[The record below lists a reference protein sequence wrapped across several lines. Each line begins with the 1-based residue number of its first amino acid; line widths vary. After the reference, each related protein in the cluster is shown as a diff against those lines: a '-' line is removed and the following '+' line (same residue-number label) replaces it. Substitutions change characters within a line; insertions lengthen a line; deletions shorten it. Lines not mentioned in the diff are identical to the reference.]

1 MNVDELE
8 IIKQKYESAKK
19 LAEEL
24 WLDGD
29 HEKTPNDF
37 YYFQC
42 GFVAGMNY
50 KLYKDYS
57 DNSELRCKYCYR
69 TIDSYF
75 NNYSCKFCYD
85 KGLV

>member
-1 MNVDELE
+1 MALE
-8 IIKQKYESAKK
+8 EIDILIKERYESAKR
-19 LAEEL
+19 LAKEL

-29 HEKTPNDF
+29 HEGNDNDF

-50 KLYKDYS
+50 KDYT
-57 DNSELRCKYCYR
+57 ELRCNNCYK

-75 NNYSCKFCYD
+75 YRNFCKSCYD
-85 KGLV
+85 KGVR

>member
-1 MNVDELE
+1 MTLELD
-8 IIKQKYESAKK
+8 IKERYESAKK

-24 WLDGD
+24 RLDCD
-29 HEKTPNDF
+29 NKETPNDF

-50 KLYKDYS
+50 KDYT
-57 DNSELRCKYCYR
+57 ELRCNKCYK

-75 NNYSCKFCYD
+75 YRNFCKSCYD
-85 KGLV
+85 KGVR

>member
-1 MNVDELE
+1 MSSDQLD
-8 IIKQKYESAKK
+8 IIKERYESTKK

-29 HEKTPNDF
+29 HEGKDNDF

-50 KLYKDYS
+50 KLYKDYTGE
-57 DNSELRCKYCYR
+57 NETK
-69 TIDSYF
+69 
-75 NNYSCKFCYD
+75 
-85 KGLV
+85 

>member
-1 MNVDELE
+1 MSSDELN
-8 IIKQKYESAKK
+8 IIRERYESAKK

-29 HEKTPNDF
+29 HEGNDNDF

-50 KLYKDYS
+50 KLYKDYIGEE
-57 DNSELRCKYCYR
+57 NEEK
-69 TIDSYF
+69 
-75 NNYSCKFCYD
+75 
-85 KGLV
+85 

>member
-1 MNVDELE
+1 MNSNELD
-8 IIKQKYESAKK
+8 IIKERYESAKK

-29 HEKTPNDF
+29 HEGTQNDF

-50 KLYKDYS
+50 KLYKDFA
-57 DNSELRCKYCYR
+57 DEN
-69 TIDSYF
+69 T
-75 NNYSCKFCYD
+75 
-85 KGLV
+85 

>member
-1 MNVDELE
+1 MSSDELD
-8 IIKQKYESAKK
+8 IIKERFESAKK

-29 HEKTPNDF
+29 HEGTPNDF

-50 KLYKDYS
+50 KLYKDYIGEEE
-57 DNSELRCKYCYR
+57 NETK
-69 TIDSYF
+69 
-75 NNYSCKFCYD
+75 
-85 KGLV
+85 

>member
-1 MNVDELE
+1 MSSDELD
-8 IIKQKYESAKK
+8 IIKERFESAKK

-29 HEKTPNDF
+29 HEGNDNDF

-50 KLYKDYS
+50 KLYKDYIGEEE
-57 DNSELRCKYCYR
+57 NETK
-69 TIDSYF
+69 
-75 NNYSCKFCYD
+75 
-85 KGLV
+85 

>member
-1 MNVDELE
+1 MSSNELDIVKE
-8 IIKQKYESAKK
+8 RYESAKK

-29 HEKTPNDF
+29 HEGTPNDF

-50 KLYKDYS
+50 KLYKDYIGE
-57 DNSELRCKYCYR
+57 NETK
-69 TIDSYF
+69 
-75 NNYSCKFCYD
+75 
-85 KGLV
+85 

>member
-1 MNVDELE
+1 MKNSNKLNT
-8 IIKQKYESAKK
+8 IKERYESAKK

-29 HEKTPNDF
+29 HEGTQNDF

-57 DNSELRCKYCYR
+57 DENTK
-69 TIDSYF
+69 
-75 NNYSCKFCYD
+75 
-85 KGLV
+85 

>member
-1 MNVDELE
+1 MNSQYRD
-8 IIKQKYESAKK
+8 IIKERYESAKK

-29 HEKTPNDF
+29 YEGNDNDF

-50 KLYKDYS
+50 KLYKDYL
-57 DNSELRCKYCYR
+57 DANEETK
-69 TIDSYF
+69 
-75 NNYSCKFCYD
+75 
-85 KGLV
+85 